1 MINIKLKEYMPK
13 KKKVVIYS
21 DEALATYDK
30 QRKAKGTLKS
40 YLLIR
45 EITRMVA
52 IGIPRDEITDELCD
66 KYGFTDRDGIARY
79 HKAAI
84 AALDERNRKYFEDIA
99 KANTQRLTAIIEEA
113 HEVGDR
119 KSMLTAID
127 MLNKMGNIYTQKIEV
142 DSKNPVFEIKIG
154 D

>member
-1 MINIKLKEYMPK
+1 MARKRPL
-13 KKKVVIYS
+13 IYS
-21 DEALATYDK
+21 DEALATYD
-30 QRKAKGTLKS
+30 QHRKAKGTVKS

-52 IGIPRDEITDELCD
+52 MGIPRDEITEELCD
-66 KYGFTDRDGIARY
+66 KYGFTDRDTISRY

-84 AALDERNRKYFEDIA
+84 AALDERNREYFKDIA

-113 HEVGDR
+113 YEQGDR
-119 KSMLTAID
+119 RSMLTAID
-127 MLNKMGNIYTQKIEV
+127 MLNKMGNIYTQKV
-142 DSKNPVFEIKIG
+142 DIKTDSPIFEIKIG